1 MIAADATNLPPGAY
15 YGSVQIHAPPDSPV
29 AITVP
34 VTFNVTLKQ
43 PVSLQ
48 PGSPLVASIVNAAS
62 QTVGAIA
69 PGEIVSLLGLELGPQ
84 SPASYQLD
92 AAGNVAT
99 SLAGLSVLF
108 DGVPAPLLYVSQTQ
122 VNTVVPYEVAGK
134 TSVEIA
140 VEINGM
146 RFTTGAPVAA
156 SAPAV
161 FTADATGHGQASAYN
176 SDTSTNSAA
185 NPAARGSAISLFAT
199 GAGQTVPDGITGQ
212 ISQGQPSQPVLGVS
226 VKIGSTAAV
235 VQSVAPVPGQVA
247 GLFKLIAIVP
257 PAVAPGPSVPVVLTV
272 GSSSGPS
279 GVTIAVQ

>member
-69 PGEIVSLLGLELGPQ
+69 PGEMVSLLGLELGPQ

-99 SLAGLSVLF
+99 SLAGL
-108 DGVPAPLLYVSQTQ
+108 TQ

-257 PAVAPGPSVPVVLTV
+257 PAVAPGPSVLVVLTV
-272 GSSSGPS
+272 GSSRGPS